1 MLGDAGHGVGMEH
14 LNEQRSEPADQH
26 GRQVAVNNA
35 RHAVEGEV
43 RLVGI
48 VTARWWFLG
57 QSDALRIS
65 RLTRRRN
72 RVRASLA
79 TVADTFLVFPMARL
93 RS

>member
-57 QSDALRIS
+57 QSDGIADIAID
-65 RLTRRRN
+65 
-72 RVRASLA
+72 ASSQPCQGF
-79 TVADTFLVFPMARL
+79 TGHRG
-93 RS
+93 